1 MIQSNDEEMLIA
13 EYQPIS
19 QCGQLDKGGENVWTD
34 RGIFLWANFCERGKS
49 SGNRHTYNRTEN
61 LSVFFQFYFQW
72 GYDAR

>member
-34 RGIFLWANFCERGKS
+34 RGIFL
-49 SGNRHTYNRTEN
+49 
-61 LSVFFQFYFQW
+61 
-72 GYDAR
+72 